1 MIGLV
6 YKDTV
11 LGVFT
16 DKICTNV
23 SGNYSADLPANL
35 HTAAD
40 IINLKTLG
48 GIYVFKT
55 PFYTSRQYNLFR
67 LVNIVITPDDNFT
80 FSETQT
86 SVNDKVVYVSNDN
99 LNIVAYR
106 SGSYQVVTVASLL
119 ASEVPIIGELSFTNM
134 QALMAAA
141 ATLTSPQIKYM
152 RIIAN
157 DTISFT
163 EL

>member
-40 IINLKTLG
+40 IINLQTLG

-55 PFYTSRQYNLFR
+55 PLCSWYY
-67 LVNIVITPDDNFT
+67 
-80 FSETQT
+80 
-86 SVNDKVVYVSNDN
+86 
-99 LNIVAYR
+99 
-106 SGSYQVVTVASLL
+106 GSCWRW
-119 ASEVPIIGELSFTNM
+119 I
-134 QALMAAA
+134 
-141 ATLTSPQIKYM
+141 
-152 RIIAN
+152 RI
-157 DTISFT
+157 
-163 EL
+163 

>member
-1 MIGLV
+1 M
-6 YKDTV
+6 
-11 LGVFT
+11 T
-16 DKICTNV
+16 DKICTNAN
-23 SGNYSADLPANL
+23 GFFDADIPANL
-35 HTAAD
+35 HIALQIVNMQNANGMY
-40 IINLKTLG
+40 I
-48 GIYVFKT
+48 FRT
-55 PFYTSRQYNLFR
+55 PFYTSRQHDLFR
-67 LVNIVITPDDNFT
+67 LVNISITPDDDFT

-86 SVNDKVVYVSNDN
+86 SVDDKGVYVSNDD

-119 ASEVPIIGELSFTNM
+119 TSEVPIISELSFSAM
-134 QALMAAA
+134 QDLMAAA

>member
-35 HTAAD
+35 HTAA
-40 IINLKTLG
+40 
-48 GIYVFKT
+48 
-55 PFYTSRQYNLFR
+55 
-67 LVNIVITPDDNFT
+67 
-80 FSETQT
+80 
-86 SVNDKVVYVSNDN
+86 
-99 LNIVAYR
+99 
-106 SGSYQVVTVASLL
+106 
-119 ASEVPIIGELSFTNM
+119 
-134 QALMAAA
+134 

>member
-23 SGNYSADLPANL
+23 NGNYSADLPA
-35 HTAAD
+35 
-40 IINLKTLG
+40 K
-48 GIYVFKT
+48 
-55 PFYTSRQYNLFR
+55 
-67 LVNIVITPDDNFT
+67 
-80 FSETQT
+80 
-86 SVNDKVVYVSNDN
+86 
-99 LNIVAYR
+99 
-106 SGSYQVVTVASLL
+106 
-119 ASEVPIIGELSFTNM
+119 
-134 QALMAAA
+134 
-141 ATLTSPQIKYM
+141 LTSPQIKYM

>member
-40 IINLKTLG
+40 IINLQTL
-48 GIYVFKT
+48 
-55 PFYTSRQYNLFR
+55 
-67 LVNIVITPDDNFT
+67 
-80 FSETQT
+80 
-86 SVNDKVVYVSNDN
+86 
-99 LNIVAYR
+99 
-106 SGSYQVVTVASLL
+106 
-119 ASEVPIIGELSFTNM
+119 
-134 QALMAAA
+134 
-141 ATLTSPQIKYM
+141 
-152 RIIAN
+152 
-157 DTISFT
+157 
-163 EL
+163 